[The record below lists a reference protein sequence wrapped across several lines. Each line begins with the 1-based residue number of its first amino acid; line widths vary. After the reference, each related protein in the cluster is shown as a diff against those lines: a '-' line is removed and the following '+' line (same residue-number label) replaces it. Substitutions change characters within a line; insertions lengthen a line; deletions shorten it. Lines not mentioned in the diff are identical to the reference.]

1 MNDFSEDKL
10 IEQTAI
16 RLFGD
21 LWGAQNFIR
30 AFSDEDDAA
39 LGRDNQGQVVLV
51 NRLTPALRKLNP
63 DASDEAIVQ
72 AIEQLTRDRST
83 MSIVNANY
91 ELNKLIKD
99 GVRANIHDEHGA
111 LKTINLRVID
121 FDNSD
126 NNDFLLVS
134 QLWITGELHKRR
146 PDLIGFV
153 NGLPLVLVELK
164 ASHKN
169 LRNAYQENIRDYKDT
184 IPQIFWYNAFI
195 IISNGIES
203 KVGTVTS
210 AYEFFNEWKKVKD
223 EEEVGKVSLET
234 IINGTCE
241 PDRLLDIVENYIL
254 FDDSSSIVSR
264 THGDA

>member
-121 FDNSD
+121 FDNSY

-164 ASHKN
+164 
-169 LRNAYQENIRDYKDT
+169 
-184 IPQIFWYNAFI
+184 
-195 IISNGIES
+195 
-203 KVGTVTS
+203 
-210 AYEFFNEWKKVKD
+210 
-223 EEEVGKVSLET
+223 
-234 IINGTCE
+234 
-241 PDRLLDIVENYIL
+241 
-254 FDDSSSIVSR
+254 
-264 THGDA
+264 